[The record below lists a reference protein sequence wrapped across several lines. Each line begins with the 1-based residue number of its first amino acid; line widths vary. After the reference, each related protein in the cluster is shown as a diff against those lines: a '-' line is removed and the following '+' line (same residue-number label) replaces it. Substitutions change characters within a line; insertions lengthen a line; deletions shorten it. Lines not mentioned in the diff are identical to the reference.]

1 VEASIASETALE
13 GHPAIDEDLAYGP
26 RVQNWTVI
34 GETGQAAGG
43 AGPEPALAAADLEV
57 VTGWA
62 PRPQGWCR
70 GAECIP
76 AAVLGSVADEPTS
89 SVGAVAVALGAAL
102 AVDSEHR
109 IAVLGHRSASG
120 SGPTSD
126 DAPDVELVG
135 LDRSPHRLFEDREGK
150 TLVVAFASWCGCRH
164 DLPGW
169 QALRDELAGRLD
181 VVAVALDEA
190 PEEVAPFA
198 EPVDLPVL
206 VDVDRRFADTYE
218 LLNVPTVVWVDEQR
232 RVVRR
237 PSTEFSDD
245 AFRDFHGVPSGPHLD
260 AVRRWVHD
268 GVVPGDDVPT
278 RGWTGGLSDD
288 QRQARVEFRLA
299 VELLRRGDGDAA
311 ARRLAAADALAPD
324 DLSIW
329 RAGMK
334 LVREDPFGAAFLER
348 YEDWRAR
355 Q

>member
-1 VEASIASETALE
+1 MLGEA
-13 GHPAIDEDLAYGP
+13 
-26 RVQNWTVI
+26 RR
-34 GETGQAAGG
+34 AAGG
-43 AGPEPALAAADLEV
+43 TGADPVLTVGDLEA

-62 PRPQGWCR
+62 PKPEGWCR
-70 GAECIP
+70 GGECIP
-76 AAVLGSVADEPTS
+76 AARLGPVADDPAPSVA
-89 SVGAVAVALGAAL
+89 AVAAALGAAL
-102 AVDSEHR
+102 AVDEEHR
-109 IAVLGHRSASG
+109 IAVFGHRRASG
-120 SGPTSD
+120 TGPAAE

-135 LDRSPHRLFEDREGK
+135 LDGSPRRLFDGREGK

-169 QALRDELAGRLD
+169 QALRDELAGELD

-198 EPVDLPVL
+198 EVVDLPVL

-218 LLNVPTVVWVDEQR
+218 LLNVPTVVWVDEDR

-260 AVRRWVHD
+260 AVRRWVRE
-268 GVVPGDDVPT
+268 GEAPGDAVPT
-278 RGWTGGLSDD
+278 RGWTGALSDE

-299 VELLRRGDGDAA
+299 LELLRRGHRDAA
-311 ARRLAAADALAPD
+311 ADRLAIADALAPD

-334 LVREDPFGAAFLER
+334 LVGEDPFGARFLER
-348 YEDWRAR
+348 YAAWQAR

>member
-1 VEASIASETALE
+1 
-13 GHPAIDEDLAYGP
+13 
-26 RVQNWTVI
+26 VQTWAVI

-43 AGPEPALAAADLEV
+43 ADPEPALAAADLEV

-62 PRPQGWCR
+62 PKPQGWCR
-70 GAECIP
+70 GPECIP
-76 AAVLGSVADEPTS
+76 AAVIGAVADDPTPR
-89 SVGAVAVALGAAL
+89 VGAVAAALGAAL
-102 AVDSEHR
+102 AVDREHR

-120 SGPTSD
+120 SGPTSH

-135 LDRSPHRLFEDREGK
+135 LDGTPHRLFEDREGK

-190 PEEVAPFA
+190 PEEVAPYA

-268 GVVPGDDVPT
+268 GVVPGDDLPT
-278 RGWTGGLSDD
+278 RGWAGGLSDE

-334 LVREDPFGAAFLER
+334 LMGEEPFGAAFLER
-348 YEDWRAR
+348 YEDWRSR

>member
-1 VEASIASETALE
+1 MATWTVVGEAGSAGGGDGPIPALPAEALE
-13 GHPAIDEDLAYGP
+13 A
-26 RVQNWTVI
+26 
-34 GETGQAAGG
+34 
-43 AGPEPALAAADLEV
+43 

-62 PRPQGWCR
+62 PKPQGWCR
-70 GAECIP
+70 GDECIP
-76 AAVLGSVADEPTS
+76 AAALGPVADDPAPPVASVA
-89 SVGAVAVALGAAL
+89 AALGAAL
-102 AVDSEHR
+102 AVDEGHR
-109 IAVLGHRSASG
+109 IAVLGHRGPHG
-120 SGPTSD
+120 SGPAAQ
-126 DAPDVELVG
+126 DAPDVELVDLEG
-135 LDRSPHRLFEDREGK
+135 SPQRLFEDRDGK

-190 PEEVAPFA
+190 PEEVRPFA

-218 LLNVPTVVWVDEQR
+218 LLNVPTVVWVDEDR

-245 AFRDFHGVPSGPHLD
+245 AFREFHGVPSGPHLD

-268 GVVPGDDVPT
+268 GEVPGDDLPT
-278 RGWTGGLSDD
+278 RGWTGGLSDE

-299 VELLRRGDGDAA
+299 LELLRRGDGAA
-311 ARRLAAADALAPD
+311 AAEHLAAADALAPD

-334 LVREDPFGAAFLER
+334 LVGEDPFGEAFLER
-348 YEDWRAR
+348 YDDWRVR
-355 Q
+355 HG